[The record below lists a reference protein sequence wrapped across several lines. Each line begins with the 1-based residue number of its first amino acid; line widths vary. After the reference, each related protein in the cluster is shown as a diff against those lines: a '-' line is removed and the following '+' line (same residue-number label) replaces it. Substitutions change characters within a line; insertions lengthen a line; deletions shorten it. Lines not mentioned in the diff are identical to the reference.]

1 MDRFEDMQYQIA
13 TEGIGANI
21 AISIIALLTAAS
33 IGGKIKKKI
42 DEKRINQYEIERHD
56 GNVTAKTMNK
66 AMKVK
71 MYNMP
76 YPEYAERREAANKVI
91 DDVYRI
97 MKDSVENAKS
107 TIDEYLK
114 TSQGQIPLKNAI
126 HCLKL
131 DKEAIINSMIF
142 YKNSGYALI
151 CVYDIDALIE
161 KVKSKK
167 NYTADTDKA
176 LRTIMSNIY
185 KICEHHVHDACS
197 KINQI
202 PEMKLRAEPTF
213 KKELILFL
221 DNNESGTEV
230 SCRSFFVTFG
240 S

>member
-1 MDRFEDMQYQIA
+1 MDRFEEMQYQIA

-21 AISIIALLTAAS
+21 AIGIIALLTAAS

-42 DEKRINQYEIERHD
+42 DEKCINQYEIERHD
-56 GNVTAKTMNK
+56 GTVTAKTMNK

-76 YPEYAERREAANKVI
+76 YPEYVERRDAANKAI

-97 MKDSVENAKS
+97 MQNSVESANSA
-107 TIDEYLK
+107 IDEYLK
-114 TSQGQIPLKNAI
+114 TSQGQISLKNAI

-131 DKEAIINSMIF
+131 DKKDIINSMIF
-142 YKNSGYALI
+142 YKNARYILI

-161 KVKSKK
+161 EVKSKK
-167 NYTADTDKA
+167 NYTADVDKA

-185 KICEHHVHDACS
+185 KICERHIHDACS

-202 PEMKLRAEPTF
+202 PEMKLRADPTF
-213 KKELILFL
+213 KKEPILF
-221 DNNESGTEV
+221 DNDESGTEV
-230 SCRSFFVTFG
+230 SCRSFSVTFG
-240 S
+240 N